1 MTSLCH
7 KVKPLIHHWLLIFAA
22 TALAVTAA
30 AAEPAD
36 DEPLKRG
43 SHTRL
48 GARYISTDGTLEI
61 TVAGK
66 KQYYNPSDTSTRD
79 RDILSPKSVN
89 IHPSGRKFYV
99 NSLEGG
105 RTVVYDMATMRKTAT
120 ISHRI
125 CQTHRKL
132 WIDDGGLFKFT
143 HYTDRADV
151 NTFMGRPVESAFS
164 HHGRYLWIPYYRRSF
179 DINAQDPSA
188 IAVVDTSCDSII
200 RLFPTGALPK
210 MIAASPDGRY
220 IAVAHWGENTVG
232 IIEISSP
239 DPTLWRYRTCIT
251 IDHKLKLDFSLT
263 DPVDRDNGSGLALRG
278 TVFTP
283 DNRYVLIG
291 CMGGGGIAV
300 IDLASMKYLGKIYG
314 MMPNIRHL
322 TISGDYLYLSAN
334 RSGHIQR
341 MPLRSIYEAIGNI
354 SNRAVTL
361 DGWQTA
367 KVDKGARTITVTP
380 DGRYVIAAC
389 NSASTVVI
397 VDTRTM
403 KRIATLPADSFPV
416 GMDLSADG
424 SLLFVTSQGRKDY
437 TFAGNCVTIYR
448 LKYLSQD

>member
-1 MTSLCH
+1 MTT
-7 KVKPLIHHWLLIFAA
+7 LLFSIFAA
-22 TALAVTAA
+22 AQT
-30 AAEPAD
+30 D
-36 DEPLKRG
+36 KKPLQRG

-48 GARYISTDGTLEI
+48 GAHYLSTDGALDI
-61 TVAGK
+61 IVAGK
-66 KQYYNPSDTSTRD
+66 KQYYNPLDTVTLD

-89 IHPSGRKFYV
+89 IHPSGKKFYV

-105 RTVVYDMATMRKTAT
+105 RTVVYDMATSRKTAT

-125 CQTHRKL
+125 GSRHRKL
-132 WIDDGGLFKFT
+132 WADVGGMFPFT
-143 HYTDRADV
+143 HNVDRADV
-151 NTFMGRPVESAFS
+151 NTFMGRPVESTFS
-164 HHGRYLWIPYYRRSF
+164 HGGRYLWIPYYRRSF

-188 IAVVDTSCDSII
+188 IAVIDTDCDSII

-210 MIAASPDGRY
+210 MIATSPDGRY

-232 IIEISSP
+232 IINIASP
-239 DPTLWRYRTCIT
+239 DPTKWQYKACIP
-251 IDHKLKLDFSLT
+251 IDYKLKLNYSLT
-263 DPVDRDNGSGLALRG
+263 EPVDRDNGSGLALRG

-283 DNRYVLIG
+283 DGRYVLIG

-314 MMPNIRHL
+314 MKPNIRHL
-322 TISGDYLYLSAN
+322 TIADDYLYLSAN

-341 MPLRSIYEAIGNI
+341 MPLSRIYDAIGRI
-354 SNRAVTL
+354 SNRAVTIN
-361 DGWQTA
+361 DWETA
-367 KVDKGARTITVTP
+367 QVDKGARTISVTP

-403 KRIATLPADSFPV
+403 KRIATIPADSFPV

-437 TFAGNCVTIYR
+437 TSAGNCVTIYR
-448 LKYLSQD
+448 LSRKKL